1 VLKLVLKQ
9 LKLNKIDAIQ
19 ASTLAWMELPY
30 DYIIGVDEVGRGCL
44 AGPVVA
50 SSVVFTKATSSSWST
65 FKDSKT
71 LSEIKRNELSTK
83 IQKEH
88 VHSLGW
94 CDQSEIDE
102 INILKASLLA
112 MKRSIDKLNLP
123 ESASKVVLVDGNQ
136 FIGDLP
142 GYDQIAIVKG
152 DLWISLISAASI
164 VAKVH
169 RDTLMKDYETQYPGF
184 GFSEHKGYPTQGHKD
199 AIASLGVTTIHRKS
213 FRGVKEHVL

>member
-1 VLKLVLKQ
+1 
-9 LKLNKIDAIQ
+9 
-19 ASTLAWMELPY
+19 
-30 DYIIGVDEVGRGCL
+30 
-44 AGPVVA
+44 
-50 SSVVFTKATSSSWST
+50 
-65 FKDSKT
+65 
-71 LSEIKRNELSTK
+71 
-83 IQKEH
+83 
-88 VHSLGW
+88 
-94 CDQSEIDE
+94 
-102 INILKASLLA
+102 
-112 MKRSIDKLNLP
+112 
-123 ESASKVVLVDGNQ
+123 
-136 FIGDLP
+136 LP